1 MGRGAVQAVGV
12 PHDIL
17 VWERKLTLE
26 FMEKGC
32 PCANER
38 LNGG

>member
-12 PHDIL
+12 HHDIL
-17 VWERKLTLE
+17 VCARKLTRE